1 MIGINPGWLSV
12 RKDLFLLLASSIL
25 IFSMFGCSFIPL
37 LNNTEDAPPEEG
49 YWPGK
54 VLEMYT
60 GLMEVTPSIAFRD
73 ENGETRVLTPSSS
86 KNALV
91 AINMTFVNRNTVVV
105 PMLVNENSVEIGNPY
120 DERFRPIDPFENAMY
135 ADVPEE
141 DLSHIKPFLWGSMD
155 LVRDFQIE
163 GYLIFEIPQ
172 GMPITTLWWE
182 EVDSIVA
189 LLYLKP
195 DPVE

>member
-1 MIGINPGWLSV
+1 MIGINSGWVSGQKNLF
-12 RKDLFLLLASSIL
+12 FLLVSSLL
-25 IFSMFGCSFIPL
+25 IFSMFGCSYIPL
-37 LNNTEDAPPEEG
+37 LDDKEESPPEEG

-60 GLMEVTPSIAFRD
+60 GLMEVSPSIAFRD
-73 ENGETRVLTPSSS
+73 ENGDTRVLTPSSS

-141 DLSHIKPFLWGSMD
+141 DLSHITPVSYTHL
-155 LVRDFQIE
+155 RAHE
-163 GYLIFEIPQ
+163 
-172 GMPITTLWWE
+172 T
-182 EVDSIVA
+182 DS
-189 LLYLKP
+189 
-195 DPVE
+195 